1 MRSMME
7 PLRRLHL
14 RLILHRQGVLLS
26 VVFLLTLLSGFG
38 LARFGVDVT
47 SRPFFP
53 AGAPETQLLEWFQ
66 ETFPS
71 QENLLLAVEFPDTV
85 FTNEAVRHLKTVTEE
100 LAGLPGVSSVWS
112 LVNVD
117 TLAEHLVASG
127 NTWGLER
134 YMLDNPRYRKT
145 LVSENGR
152 SALLLISAPVL
163 HEHPQQTRDL
173 VRSIRQGVLEAE
185 RADATYHLSGLPVI
199 QLDFSELL
207 LKDQKTFG
215 LLAVCFLSAFMYRL
229 FRTPWGVAV
238 PMLCGGVSLCWTL
251 GLFFATGHKINL
263 VSSVLSLV
271 VMVISVANC
280 IHLINYFLH
289 RFRRDGDKHGA
300 LKEAL
305 AYALAPCLLA
315 TVTTVL
321 GFLSLAAAG
330 VPAVVDFVLF
340 ASLGMVIS
348 FLLTGTLVPV
358 LLFRW
363 VSLPSARKVPIE
375 SGWVGWFLRR
385 ARGVTEQ
392 HGGKVLLASLGVF
405 VFLVWG
411 ATRIHTTMDVMAS
424 FPGDSPARAAALFLQ
439 EQFIGAHVLEVL
451 VSGAEGEDLLSLEN
465 LERIEALDRFMNL
478 QHGVNRSLSALLF
491 ARPYLE
497 NYAQAPEDL
506 RHIMEL
512 DRSLRSSLARQQP
525 SQRELLQVFLDTELD
540 TFRVSLFLNTADS
553 REVNRLAEQIRVEGA
568 RILGPNLRLE
578 VTGELLLFSRISGRL
593 VGDLLLSLAQAFGLI
608 FLAIGL
614 LFRSARILLVSLI
627 PNLLPQAAF
636 FGFMGWAGIPLTVPT
651 SMLAC
656 IVLGL
661 SVDDSVH
668 FLHNYRAR
676 RSAGAASREAAGGAM
691 TTVGRAMVFTSLI
704 LTVGFWLGMLSPFDL
719 IAQFGFLAGTSVL
732 VALWS
737 DLILL
742 PACVLH
748 AEKGRKP

>member
-1 MRSMME
+1 
-7 PLRRLHL
+7 LHL
-14 RLILHRQGVLLS
+14 RMLLHYPGLLLS
-26 VVFLLTLLSGFG
+26 VVFLLTAASGIG
-38 LARFGVDVT
+38 LTRFGIDVT

-53 AGAPETQLLEWFQ
+53 AGDPETDLLEWFQ

-71 QENLLLAVEFPDTV
+71 QENMLLAVEFPETV
-85 FTNEAVRHLKTVTEE
+85 FTEDSVRHLTDVTRD
-100 LAGLPGVSSVWS
+100 LSKLPGVSSVWS

-117 TLAEHLVASG
+117 TLAEHLVKSG
-127 NTWGLER
+127 NTRDLER

-145 LVSENGR
+145 LVSEDGR
-152 SALLLISAPVL
+152 SALLLVSAPRTRGD
-163 HEHPQQTRDL
+163 PQQARDL
-173 VRSIRQGVLEAE
+173 VRSMRQWLLEVQ
-185 RADATYHLSGLPVI
+185 RADCTYHLSGLPVI
-199 QLDFSELL
+199 QVDFSELL
-207 LKDQKTFG
+207 LNDQKTFG

-251 GLFFATGHKINL
+251 GLFFVTGHKINL

-289 RFRRDGDKHGA
+289 RFRVDEDKPVA
-300 LKEAL
+300 MKAAL
-305 AYALAPCLLA
+305 AYALPPCLLA

-321 GFLSLAAAG
+321 GFLSLAPAG

-358 LLFRW
+358 LLLRW
-363 VSLPSARKVPIE
+363 VTLPSARKVPIE
-375 SGWVGWFLRR
+375 SGWVGLVLRR
-385 ARGVTEQ
+385 ARWVTEQ
-392 HGGKVLLASLGVF
+392 HGRKVLLASFGCF
-405 VFLVWG
+405 VLLLWG
-411 ATRIHTTMDVMAS
+411 ATQMHTTMDVMAS
-424 FPGDSPARAAALFLQ
+424 FPGDSPAKAAAVFLQ

-451 VSGAEGEDLLSLEN
+451 VSGPGEDLLSLDH
-465 LERIEALDRFMNL
+465 LERIEALDRFMNR
-478 QHGVNRSLSALLF
+478 QPEVNRSLSALLF

-497 NYAQAPEDL
+497 NMAQAPEDL
-506 RHIMEL
+506 RRIM
-512 DRSLRSSLARQQP
+512 DMDHSFRGSLAMQQP
-525 SQRELLQVFLDTELD
+525 SRRELLQVFLDRELT

-553 REVNRLAEQIRVEGA
+553 REVNSLAERIRQQGA
-568 RILGPNLRLE
+568 RILGPNLRLRL
-578 VTGELLLFSRISGRL
+578 TGELLLFSRISTRL
-593 VGDLLLSLAQAFGLI
+593 VDNLILSLAQAFGLI

-614 LFRSARILLVSLI
+614 LFRSLKILWVSLVS
-627 PNLLPQAAF
+627 NLLPLASF
-636 FGFMGWAGIPLTVPT
+636 FGIMGWVGIPLTVPT

-661 SVDDSVH
+661 SVDDTVH
-668 FLHNYRAR
+668 FLHNYRTR
-676 RSAGAASREAAGGAM
+676 RGAGATSLEAAGGAL

-704 LTVGFWLGMLSPFDL
+704 LTVGFWLGMFSPFDL

-742 PACVLH
+742 PVSLRYT
-748 AEKGRKP
+748 EGRGNPCPGR